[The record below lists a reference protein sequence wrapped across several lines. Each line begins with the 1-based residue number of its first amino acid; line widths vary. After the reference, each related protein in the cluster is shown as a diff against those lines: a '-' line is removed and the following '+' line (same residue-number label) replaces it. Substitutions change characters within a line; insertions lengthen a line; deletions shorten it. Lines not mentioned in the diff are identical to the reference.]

1 MSVNNV
7 SRSADPMVDSV
18 LQSVQ
23 DPVAQPAKT
32 PGKFRKVMGT
42 VAGVAGSALLPG
54 GVGGAIGNIIMG
66 GGMGGLIGSSNLL
79 GGQASQFLRF
89 QQQMLKEQQQFEL
102 ASTVLKNRHDA
113 AMSAIRNM
121 KAS

>member
-1 MSVNNV
+1 MAVNSISN
-7 SRSADPMVDSV
+7 SADPMVDAV

-23 DPVAQPAKT
+23 DQPAKG
-32 PGKFRKVMGT
+32 PSKFRTVLGT
-42 VAGVAGSALLPG
+42 VVGGAANTLLPG
-54 GVGGAIGNIIMG
+54 GVGSAIGNIIMG
-66 GGMGGLIGSSNLL
+66 GLGGGGLLPSNNLL
-79 GGQASQFLRF
+79 GPQASQFLKF

>member
-1 MSVNNV
+1 MAVNNIN
-7 SRSADPMVDSV
+7 SSADPVVDSV

-23 DPVAQPAKT
+23 EPAKG
-32 PGKFRKVMGT
+32 PGKFRTVLGT
-42 VAGVAGSALLPG
+42 VAGGAANAFLPG
-54 GVGGAIGNIIMG
+54 GIGNAIGSIIMG
-66 GGMGGLIGSSNLL
+66 GMGGGGLLPSNNLL
-79 GGQASQFLRF
+79 GPSASQFLRF

>member
-7 SRSADPMVDSV
+7 YRSPDPAVDSV

-23 DPVAQPAKT
+23 EPAKG
-32 PGKFRKVMGT
+32 PSRFRRVMGS
-42 VAGVAGSALLPG
+42 VVEGVGNMFLPGAGS
-54 GVGGAIGNIIMG
+54 AIGNIISG
-66 GGMGGLIGSSNLL
+66 GGGLLTGGNLL
-79 GGQASQFLRF
+79 GTQPSQFLRF

>member
-1 MSVNNV
+1 MAVNNIN
-7 SRSADPMVDSV
+7 SSADPVVDSV

-23 DPVAQPAKT
+23 EPAKG
-32 PGKFRKVMGT
+32 PGKFRTVLGT
-42 VAGVAGSALLPG
+42 VAGGAANAFLPG
-54 GVGGAIGNIIMG
+54 GIGNAIGNIIMG
-66 GGMGGLIGSSNLL
+66 GMGGMGGGGLLPSNNLL
-79 GGQASQFLRF
+79 GPSASQFLRF

>member
-1 MSVNNV
+1 MAVTNINQSN
-7 SRSADPMVDSV
+7 DPVVDSV

-23 DPVAQPAKT
+23 QPIKT
-32 PGKFRKVMGT
+32 PGKFRRVMGT
-42 VAGVAGSALLPG
+42 VAGVAGSAFLPG

-66 GGMGGLIGSSNLL
+66 GVGGLLGSNNIL
-79 GGQASQFLRF
+79 GPQASQFLKF
-89 QQQMLKEQQQFEL
+89 QQQMLMEQQQFEL

>member
-1 MSVNNV
+1 MAVNNINN
-7 SRSADPMVDSV
+7 SSDPVVDAV

-23 DPVAQPAKT
+23 DQPAKG
-32 PGKFRKVMGT
+32 PGTFRTVMGAVVGGAANT
-42 VAGVAGSALLPG
+42 LLPG
-54 GVGGAIGNIIMG
+54 GIGSAIGNIIMG
-66 GGMGGLIGSSNLL
+66 GVGGGLLPSNNLL
-79 GGQASQFLRF
+79 GPQASQFLRF